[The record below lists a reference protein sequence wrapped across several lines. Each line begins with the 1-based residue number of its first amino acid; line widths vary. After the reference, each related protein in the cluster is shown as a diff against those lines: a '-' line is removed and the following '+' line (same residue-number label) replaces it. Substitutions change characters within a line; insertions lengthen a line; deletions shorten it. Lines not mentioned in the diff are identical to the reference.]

1 MLKSLLFLTSFCGL
15 GILIGCASGGG
26 NPPPPVTATH
36 FSVTPATTPT
46 AGTSF
51 SFTVTALGASGQ
63 TADSYSGTVHF
74 TSTDPQA
81 VLPAASTV
89 TTVTAT
95 FSATLKTAGP
105 QTITAT
111 DANSLSGSSTSI
123 PVSPGAAT
131 HFSVTG
137 PSAVSAGVQFLLTVT
152 AFDAFNNIA
161 TGYTGMVHF
170 MSSDGQAVLPA
181 NSALVNGTGSFPTI
195 LKSITNTT
203 ITAADSATG
212 SINSMPIMISVVSN
226 APTHFALAT
235 PGLATT
241 RRPFSFVV
249 TAQDVINN
257 LSAGYSGTVQ
267 FTSSDSQAHLPAISP
282 ITSGTGNFS
291 ATLETQGNQ
300 TISAADTITTSL
312 KNTSSVIAVSAA
324 GPPAISS
331 GPPPSG
337 AFGMNYGTSETE
349 SFKCFAFNRCI
360 PCGSRNAACSG
371 LPSCTFGRRFPC
383 VSVRSIIDGYQLAAT
398 GGVLPYSWS
407 ATGLPP
413 GLNVNAQSGEIFGI
427 PTLPGNYPVSL
438 TVADTGTPPLTTPMS
453 YMITIK
459 DPPPPVINA
468 LPAPPSGVVNIPYS
482 FTFTGSSSAR
492 PLTWRVS
499 AGVTP
504 PGPMLNPDGVLSGT
518 PTATGTSSFTLI
530 AQDSFKQDSAPQD
543 FSIQIFAHGF
553 KPTGSMAGPRIAH
566 TATLLSTGKVLVAG
580 GTDGSG
586 MAMASAELYDPT
598 TGTFSAT
605 GSMATARHHFAATLL
620 CDLSAPPCNDKR
632 VLVTG
637 GLDVNGNPLISA
649 ELYDPT
655 TGTFA
660 ATTGM
665 MQFVHASHTATLLPS
680 GKVLIAGWGPAT
692 AELFDPSTGTF
703 KATGSM
709 VEARV
714 SHTATLLKNGKVLVA
729 AGIGQVGGGPGVLAE
744 AELYDPA
751 TGSFSQTLGHL
762 ANSRQWHTASLLA
775 DGKVLVA
782 GGMLDNAGTATATA
796 ELFDPANQMFTAT
809 TGSMTAAREFHTVTV
824 LSNGTVLLTGGDGG
838 AGPLASAEL
847 YDPTAETFSPADGM
861 ASTRESHTATMLN
874 DGTVLVTGGIG
885 GGEATAELYQ

>member
-181 NSALVNGTGSFPTI
+181 NSALVNGTGSFTTI

-291 ATLETQGNQ
+291 AT
-300 TISAADTITTSL
+300 D
-312 KNTSSVIAVSAA
+312 
-324 GPPAISS
+324 
-331 GPPPSG
+331 
-337 AFGMNYGTSETE
+337 
-349 SFKCFAFNRCI
+349 R
-360 PCGSRNAACSG
+360 
-371 LPSCTFGRRFPC
+371 
-383 VSVRSIIDGYQLAAT
+383 
-398 GGVLPYSWS
+398 
-407 ATGLPP
+407 
-413 GLNVNAQSGEIFGI
+413 
-427 PTLPGNYPVSL
+427 
-438 TVADTGTPPLTTPMS
+438 
-453 YMITIK
+453 
-459 DPPPPVINA
+459 
-468 LPAPPSGVVNIPYS
+468 
-482 FTFTGSSSAR
+482 
-492 PLTWRVS
+492 
-499 AGVTP
+499 
-504 PGPMLNPDGVLSGT
+504 
-518 PTATGTSSFTLI
+518 
-530 AQDSFKQDSAPQD
+530 
-543 FSIQIFAHGF
+543 
-553 KPTGSMAGPRIAH
+553 
-566 TATLLSTGKVLVAG
+566 
-580 GTDGSG
+580 
-586 MAMASAELYDPT
+586 
-598 TGTFSAT
+598 
-605 GSMATARHHFAATLL
+605 
-620 CDLSAPPCNDKR
+620 
-632 VLVTG
+632 
-637 GLDVNGNPLISA
+637 
-649 ELYDPT
+649 
-655 TGTFA
+655 
-660 ATTGM
+660 
-665 MQFVHASHTATLLPS
+665 
-680 GKVLIAGWGPAT
+680 
-692 AELFDPSTGTF
+692 
-703 KATGSM
+703 
-709 VEARV
+709 
-714 SHTATLLKNGKVLVA
+714 
-729 AGIGQVGGGPGVLAE
+729 
-744 AELYDPA
+744 
-751 TGSFSQTLGHL
+751 
-762 ANSRQWHTASLLA
+762 
-775 DGKVLVA
+775 
-782 GGMLDNAGTATATA
+782 
-796 ELFDPANQMFTAT
+796 
-809 TGSMTAAREFHTVTV
+809 
-824 LSNGTVLLTGGDGG
+824 
-838 AGPLASAEL
+838 
-847 YDPTAETFSPADGM
+847 
-861 ASTRESHTATMLN
+861 
-874 DGTVLVTGGIG
+874 
-885 GGEATAELYQ
+885 

>member
-26 NPPPPVTATH
+26 NPPPPVTATQ
-36 FSVTPATTPT
+36 FSVTPASTPT
-46 AGTSF
+46 AGTPF

-63 TADSYSGTVHF
+63 TAAIYSGTLHF

-81 VLPAASTV
+81 VLPAASMV

-123 PVSPGAAT
+123 TVSPGMAT

-137 PSAVSAGVQFLLTVT
+137 PSAASAGVQFLFTVT

-170 MSSDGQAVLPA
+170 TSSDGQAVLPA
-181 NSALVNGTGSFPTI
+181 NSALTNGTGSFPAT
-195 LKSITNTT
+195 LKTITNTT
-203 ITAADSATG
+203 ITAADSANT
-212 SINSMPIMISVVSN
+212 SINGTPIMISVVSN
-226 APTHFALAT
+226 APTHFAIAT

-241 RRPFSFVV
+241 RRPFSFTVA
-249 TAQDVINN
+249 AQDVINN
-257 LSAGYSGTVQ
+257 VSAGYSGTVQ
-267 FTSSDSQAHLPAISP
+267 FTSSDSQAHLPPSSP
-282 ITSGTGNFS
+282 ITSGTGNFL
-291 ATLETQGNQ
+291 ATLETAGNQ

-312 KNTSSVIAVSAA
+312 KNTSSAIAVSAA
-324 GPPAISS
+324 GAPGISS

-337 AFGMNYGTSETE
+337 TFGMTYGTSERE
-349 SFKCFAFNRCI
+349 SFECFGFNSCV
-360 PCGSRNAACSG
+360 PCGSRGTNCSG
-371 LPSCTFGRRFPC
+371 LPNCNFGRRFPC
-383 VSVRSIIDGYQLAAT
+383 ISVRPVIDGFQLAAT
-398 GGVLPYSWS
+398 GGVLPYAWS

-413 GLNVNAQSGEIFGI
+413 GLNVNTQSGEIFGM
-427 PTLPGNYPVSL
+427 PTSPGNYNVSV
-438 TVADTGTPPLTTPMS
+438 TVADTGTPPLTTPVS
-453 YMITIK
+453 YTITIN

-468 LPAPPSGVVNIPYS
+468 TPAPPSGVVNIPYS
-482 FTFTGSSSAR
+482 FTFTGSSSAP

-499 AGVTP
+499 AGATP
-504 PGPMLNPDGVLSGT
+504 PGPLLNPDGVLSGN
-518 PTATGTSSFTLI
+518 PTAAGTSSFTLI
-530 AQDSFKQDSAPQD
+530 AQDSFKQDSAPQN

-553 KPTGSMAGPRIAH
+553 KPTGNMAGPRIAH

-586 MAMASAELYDPT
+586 MALASAELYDPT

-620 CDLSAPPCNDKR
+620 CDLTAPPCNDKR

-637 GLDVNGNPLISA
+637 GLDVNGNPLMSA

-660 ATTGM
+660 PTRGI
-665 MQFVHASHTATLLPS
+665 MQFVHAVHTGTLLPN

-709 VEARV
+709 LEARV
-714 SHTATLLKNGKVLVA
+714 WHTATLLKNGKVLVA
-729 AGIGQVGGGPGVLAE
+729 GGISGAPPAVIILAE
-744 AELYDPA
+744 AEIYDPA
-751 TGSFSQTLGHL
+751 TGNFSLTLGHL
-762 ANSRQWHTASLLA
+762 SNARQTHTASLLA

-796 ELFDPANQMFTAT
+796 ELFDPATQLFTTTIGSLTTARDFHTAT
-809 TGSMTAAREFHTVTV
+809 VF
-824 LSNGTVLLTGGDGG
+824 SNGTVLLTGGDSG

-847 YDPTAETFSPADGM
+847 YDPTAETFSPADSM
-861 ASTRESHTATMLN
+861 AATRESHTATLLN
-874 DGTVLVTGGIG
+874 DGTVLVTGGSG
-885 GGEATAELYQ
+885 DGEGTAELYQ